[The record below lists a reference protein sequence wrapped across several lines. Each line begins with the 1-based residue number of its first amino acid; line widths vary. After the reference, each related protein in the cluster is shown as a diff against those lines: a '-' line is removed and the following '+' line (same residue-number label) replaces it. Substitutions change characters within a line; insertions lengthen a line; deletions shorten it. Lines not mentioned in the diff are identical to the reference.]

1 MDVRAFCV
9 LCVVQAGPLR
19 RADHS
24 FRGVLP
30 GVRVILCD
38 PETSTEAA

>member
-1 MDVRAFCV
+1 MSVHFVFCV
-9 LCVVQAGPLR
+9 LCKQGPLR